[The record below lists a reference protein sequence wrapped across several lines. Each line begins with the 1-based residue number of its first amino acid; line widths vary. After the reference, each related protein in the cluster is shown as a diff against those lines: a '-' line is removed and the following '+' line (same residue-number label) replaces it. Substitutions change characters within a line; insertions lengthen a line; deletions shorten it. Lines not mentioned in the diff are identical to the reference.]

1 MKTLVV
7 DDETDVR
14 ILFEQRFRREIR
26 SGEYS
31 FSFAYSGEE
40 ALAYLHDHPSEVV
53 LILSD
58 INMPGMSGLELL
70 RKVRQEYPA
79 PAAPPSAPVVMM
91 LTAYGDQE
99 THDQAL
105 RLGADDFL
113 TKPVDFAALK
123 STLLALAHPGGAA
136 APTLAA

>member
-1 MKTLVV
+1 MKILVV
-7 DDETDVR
+7 DDEPDVR

-26 SGEYS
+26 SGEFE

-40 ALAYLHDHPSEVV
+40 ALTYLHDHHSEVV

-70 RKVRQEYPA
+70 RQVRQQYPA
-79 PAAPPSAPVVMM
+79 PVPPPAPVIMM

-105 RLGADDFL
+105 ALGANDFL

-123 STLLALAHPGGAA
+123 AKLLRLEPEGQ
-136 APTLAA
+136 P